1 MTSSRLGILGG
12 TFNPPHL
19 GHLVCAQEAY
29 VQLGLDRLMVIP
41 ARRPPHKEVE
51 EEPGPRHRLELC
63 RRAVLGDERF
73 TVSELEMDRDE
84 PSYTVDT
91 LEELHTKA
99 PESEL
104 FLILGA
110 DAAAGL
116 PEWHEAERIRELARV
131 AVAERDGTV
140 AEHPGISFEMP
151 RIDVSSTLVRRRVRD
166 GMPVRYLV
174 PDGVADY
181 IEEHRLYRGGR

>member
-1 MTSSRLGILGG
+1 M
-12 TFNPPHL
+12 
-19 GHLVCAQEAY
+19 
-29 VQLGLDRLMVIP
+29 QLGLDRLMVIP